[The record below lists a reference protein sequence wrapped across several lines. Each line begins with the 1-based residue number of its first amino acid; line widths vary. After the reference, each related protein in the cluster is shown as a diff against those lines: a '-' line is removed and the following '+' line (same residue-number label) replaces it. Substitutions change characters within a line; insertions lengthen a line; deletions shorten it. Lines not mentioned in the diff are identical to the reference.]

1 MDPVTP
7 PIPLEEHLTGIL
19 RIVWVLSIT
28 IKLFF
33 CNLSYKGRFSKWS
46 ALKWTPSISSLPL
59 VTKALCFKNRSK
71 QYIFKKFMLLFTWN
85 LSQSSI
91 FEAKCTC
98 STSSLFLATNAFLFK
113 NPFLGQVAVIKCIIF
128 HGEYSNNAW
137 NGWKCV
143 LNEVFKELEGPF
155 QSISVFSSTL
165 SVSYGVEKHALCV
178 RLPCDWRGHRATS
191 SAKTGGFQATVALP
205 DKKIH

>member
-33 CNLSYKGRFSKWS
+33 CNLPYKGRFSKWS

-128 HGEYSNNAW
+128 SW
-137 NGWKCV
+137 RV
-143 LNEVFKELEGPF
+143 LKQRVEWLKMCSEQSIQGVRG
-155 QSISVFSSTL
+155 SISVHFS
-165 SVSYGVEKHALCV
+165 V
-178 RLPCDWRGHRATS
+178 
-191 SAKTGGFQATVALP
+191 
-205 DKKIH
+205 